1 MATIRKLPSGNYR
14 IEKMVDGVR
23 YGLTIDHK
31 PRKSEADFLILE
43 ASKDKGGVKT
53 SDTFASAAEHYIK
66 SKNNI
71 LSPATVSGYHI
82 VLNRIPA
89 SFKGKLL
96 RAITRD
102 DVQICI
108 NQLAEKY
115 SPKSVRN
122 TSGFISAVMRAHFP
136 AWTSCATL
144 PQKKPAEFYVPEK
157 EDVKAILT
165 MAKGTPYEIG
175 LWLATFGL
183 RRSEICAIEKS
194 DLDGNVLSINKALVP
209 DKDGEYVLKST
220 KTVESC
226 RKIVISDYV
235 ADLIRAV
242 PEGRVYRMTP
252 PSLNN
257 FLKRASRDLNIPYFS
272 LHKFRHFFAST
283 ARETMGDTYVEDMG
297 GWKHGSQVMRKVYD
311 YSQRKVA
318 EKAKQD
324 FAKRIS
330 EIL

>member
-23 YGLTIDHK
+23 YGLTVNHK
-31 PRKSEADFLILE
+31 PKKAEADFLILE
-43 ASKDKGGVKT
+43 VSKVQGSIKT
-53 SDTFASAAEHYIK
+53 ADTFKTAAEHYIK

-82 VLNRIPA
+82 VINRIPA
-89 SFKGKLL
+89 DFKNKLL
-96 RAITRD
+96 RSITRD
-102 DVQICI
+102 DVQLCI
-108 NQLAEKY
+108 NHLAEKY

-122 TSGFISAVMRAHFP
+122 TSGFISAVMRAHYP
-136 AWTSCATL
+136 SWSSCLTL

-157 EDVKAILT
+157 EDVKAILSL
-165 MAKGTPYEIG
+165 AKGTPYEIG

-183 RRSEICAIEKS
+183 RRSEICAVNRS
-194 DLDGNVLSINKALVP
+194 DLDGTVLTINKALVP
-209 DKDGEYVLKST
+209 DKDGKYVLKAT

-235 ADLIRAV
+235 ADLIHAL
-242 PEGRVYRMTP
+242 PEGPVYRMTP

-257 FLKRASRDLNIPYFS
+257 FLKRATKELNIPYFS

-311 YSQRKVA
+311 YSQKKVA
-318 EKAKQD
+318 EKAKQE

-330 EIL
+330 EML